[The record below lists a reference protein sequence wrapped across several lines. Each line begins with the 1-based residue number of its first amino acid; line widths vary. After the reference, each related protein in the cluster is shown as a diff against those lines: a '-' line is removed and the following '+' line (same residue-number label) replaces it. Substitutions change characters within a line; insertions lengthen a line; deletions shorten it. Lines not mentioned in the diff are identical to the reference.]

1 VRTISKPILAVAV
14 ILLAVFAAAILC
26 LNLYL
31 RAPGT
36 QNQLTEA
43 LTLAA
48 GVPVTIESSY
58 VLPLPPPGGIRLS
71 GIKAQQQGR
80 PALFTADS
88 ITLRP
93 NYAELLHGRL
103 FIDGAVLNH
112 PVVRLALSELPG
124 ARRPEGVSASS
135 FGSTAPG
142 GLPQKVTGST
152 PSAASAA
159 SAASPPSAPTQAS
172 SADRATAPLK
182 PATASTPTTS
192 RGIPLRH
199 LVIKNGELTL
209 LDEQGVPLI
218 SASGIHLKGAHVA
231 AGGWIG
237 TLLYTQTVLSDRV
250 ILKDLRTPIRLSE
263 NLQTLSLETF
273 TALLG
278 EGKLSGNASFDL
290 SMGAPRY
297 SVTMNLAG
305 ASLKHLLSDA
315 SFGVSSAEGIIS
327 GDLQLTG
334 TAGEG
339 SSIQGKGGLT
349 AKDATIQPV
358 DFLKQIGQLLNV
370 EELKLLR
377 LSDSKCL
384 FHLVAGRVIIDDLFL
399 RSENLILSA
408 KGPLKPSGELDLDS
422 RLLFNDKLTGR
433 LRGLLG
439 SQLTPA
445 PETGYSQVAF
455 HVSGSPMNPKTDLLE
470 RLTGIKIGGD
480 LGGILQG
487 LFGRPASAPQPS
499 SPPTPTR

>member
-1 VRTISKPILAVAV
+1 MRTISKPILAVAV

-26 LNLYL
+26 VNLYL

-36 QNQLTEA
+36 QRQLTEA
-43 LTLAA
+43 LTLAT

-58 VLPLPPPGGIRLS
+58 ILPLPPLNGIRLS
-71 GIKAQQQGR
+71 GIKAQRQGR

-93 NYAELLHGRL
+93 DFAELLHGRL
-103 FIDGAVLNH
+103 LIAGAVLNH
-112 PVVRLALSELPG
+112 PVVRLSLGELSG
-124 ARRPEGVSASS
+124 AERLEGSRASS
-135 FGSTAPG
+135 FGSAANSSMPNQTPRD
-142 GLPQKVTGST
+142 TGST
-152 PSAASAA
+152 GPGVTAGSPSVPAMA
-159 SAASPPSAPTQAS
+159 AASPQTTPDIKSAAAS
-172 SADRATAPLK
+172 DL
-182 PATASTPTTS
+182 
-192 RGIPLRH
+192 PLRNV
-199 LVIKNGELTL
+199 LIKNGEFTL
-209 LDEQGVPLI
+209 LDERGVPLI
-218 SASGIHLKGAHVA
+218 SASAIHLQAERGVA
-231 AGGWIG
+231 QGWLG
-237 TLLYTQTVLSDRV
+237 TMRSAQAVLSDRL
-250 ILKDLRTPIRLSE
+250 IIKDLQTPFRLSE
-263 NLQTLSLETF
+263 NLKNLSLESF
-273 TALLG
+273 TARLG
-278 EGKLSGNASFDL
+278 EGKLTGNASFDL

-297 SVTMNLAG
+297 TLAMNLAG
-305 ASLKHLLSDA
+305 ASLKHLLTDA
-315 SFGVSSAEGIIS
+315 SFGVSSAEGMIS

-334 TAGEG
+334 TAGDG

-377 LSDSKCL
+377 LSESKCL
-384 FHLVAGRVIIDDLFL
+384 FHLIAGRVVLDDLFL

-408 KGPLKPSGELDLDS
+408 KGPLKPTGELDLES

-445 PETGYSQVAF
+445 PEPGYSQVAF

-487 LFGRPASAPQPS
+487 LFGRPAPAPKPS
-499 SPPTPTR
+499 SPTTPAH

>member
-1 VRTISKPILAVAV
+1 MRTISKPILAVAV

-58 VLPLPPPGGIRLS
+58 VLPLPPLGGVRLS
-71 GIKAQQQGR
+71 GINAQQQGR

-88 ITLRP
+88 ITLLP
-93 NYAELLHGRL
+93 DFAELLHGRL
-103 FIDGAVLNH
+103 IIAGAVLNH
-112 PVVRLALSELPG
+112 PVVRLSLSELPG
-124 ARRPEGVSASS
+124 TQRPEDMNASS
-135 FGSTAPG
+135 FGSASPG
-142 GLPQKVTGST
+142 GLPQKVTGTT
-152 PSAASAA
+152 PSAASA
-159 SAASPPSAPTQAS
+159 PTQTS
-172 SADRATAPLK
+172 SADPATAPLK

-192 RGIPLRH
+192 GDIPLRS

-209 LDEQGVPLI
+209 LDERGVPLI
-218 SASGIHLKGAHVA
+218 SASGIHLKGAYVA
-231 AGGWIG
+231 AGGWGG
-237 TLLYTQTVLSDRV
+237 TLHSTQAVLSDRV
-250 ILKDLRTPIRLSE
+250 IIKDLQAPVRLSE
-263 NLQTLSLETF
+263 NLKNLSLDSF

-278 EGKLSGNASFDL
+278 EGKLTGNATSDL

-297 SVTMNLAG
+297 TLAMNLAG
-305 ASLKHLLSDA
+305 ASLKHLLTDA

-339 SSIQGKGGLT
+339 SSIHGKGGLS
-349 AKDATIQPV
+349 AKDTTIQPV

-377 LSDSKCL
+377 LSESKCL
-384 FHLVAGRVIIDDLFL
+384 FHLVAGRVVVDDLFL

-439 SQLTPA
+439 SQLTQA
-445 PETGYSQVAF
+445 PEPGYSQVSF

-470 RLTGIKIGGD
+470 RLIGIKIGGN

-487 LFGRPASAPQPS
+487 LFGRPAPAPKPPA
-499 SPPTPTR
+499 PPTPAP

>member
-1 VRTISKPILAVAV
+1 MRTISKPILAVAV

-36 QNQLTEA
+36 QRQLTEA

-58 VLPLPPPGGIRLS
+58 VLPLPPLGGVRLS
-71 GIKAQQQGR
+71 GIKAQRQGR

-93 NYAELLHGRL
+93 DFAELLHGRL
-103 FIDGAVLNH
+103 LIAGAVLNH
-112 PVVRLALSELPG
+112 PVVRLSLGELSG
-124 ARRPEGVSASS
+124 AERLEGSRASS
-135 FGSTAPG
+135 FGSAANG
-142 GLPQKVTGST
+142 GMPNQIPTGTTGPASAT
-152 PSAASAA
+152 PSAPALAP
-159 SAASPPSAPTQAS
+159 ASPQT
-172 SADRATAPLK
+172 
-182 PATASTPTTS
+182 TPDIIPVAA
-192 RGIPLRH
+192 RDIPLRNV
-199 LVIKNGELTL
+199 LIKNGEFTL
-209 LDEQGVPLI
+209 LDERGVPLI
-218 SASGIHLKGAHVA
+218 SASDIHLQAERGVA
-231 AGGWIG
+231 QGWVG
-237 TLLYTQTVLSDRV
+237 NLRSAQAVLSDRV
-250 ILKDLRTPIRLSE
+250 IIKDLQAPVRLSE
-263 NLQTLSLETF
+263 NLKNLSLESF
-273 TALLG
+273 MGRLG
-278 EGKLSGNASFDL
+278 EGKLTGNASFDL

-297 SVTMNLAG
+297 TLAMNLTG
-305 ASLKHLLSDA
+305 ASLKHLLTDA
-315 SFGVSSAEGIIS
+315 SYGASSAEGNIS

-377 LSDSKCL
+377 LSESKCL
-384 FHLVAGRVIIDDLFL
+384 FHLVAGRLVVDDLFL

-445 PETGYSQVAF
+445 PEPGYSQVAF

-487 LFGRPASAPQPS
+487 LFGRPVRAPQPS
-499 SPPTPTR
+499 SPPTPAR

>member
-1 VRTISKPILAVAV
+1 MRTISKPILAAAV

-43 LTLAA
+43 LTLATGA
-48 GVPVTIESSY
+48 PVTIESSY
-58 VLPLPPPGGIRLS
+58 VLPLPPLGAVRLS
-71 GIKAQQQGR
+71 GIKAQRQGR

-93 NYAELLHGRL
+93 DFAELLHGRFL
-103 FIDGAVLNH
+103 IAGAVLDH
-112 PVVRLALSELPG
+112 PVVRLSLGELSG
-124 ARRPEGVSASS
+124 AERLEVSRASS
-135 FGSTAPG
+135 FGSAPNG
-142 GLPQKVTGST
+142 SMPNQQPRDTGSASAT
-152 PSAASAA
+152 PSAPALAP
-159 SAASPPSAPTQAS
+159 ASPQTPPSIKPVAS
-172 SADRATAPLK
+172 SD
-182 PATASTPTTS
+182 
-192 RGIPLRH
+192 IPLRNV
-199 LVIKNGELTL
+199 LIKNGEFTL
-209 LDEQGVPLI
+209 LDERGIPLI
-218 SASGIHLKGAHVA
+218 SASDIHLKGEHGVA
-231 AGGWIG
+231 QGWVG
-237 TLLYTQTVLSDRV
+237 TLRSTQAVLSDRV
-250 ILKDLRTPIRLSE
+250 IIKELQAPVQISEDLK
-263 NLQTLSLETF
+263 NLSLESF
-273 TALLG
+273 TAHLG
-278 EGKLSGNASFDL
+278 EGKLTGNATSDL
-290 SMGAPRY
+290 SMRAPRY

-305 ASLKHLLSDA
+305 ASLKHLLTDA

-334 TAGEG
+334 TAGDG
-339 SSIQGKGGLT
+339 SSIQGKGGLS

-377 LSDSKCL
+377 LSESKCL
-384 FHLVAGRVIIDDLFL
+384 FHLVAGQVVVDDLFL

-408 KGPLKPSGELDLDS
+408 KGPLKPTGELDLDS

-445 PETGYSQVAF
+445 PEPGYSQVAF

-470 RLTGIKIGGD
+470 RLTGFKIGGD
-480 LGGILQG
+480 LGGILKG
-487 LFGRPASAPQPS
+487 LFGRPAPAPKPS
-499 SPPTPTR
+499 SPPTPAR

>member
-1 VRTISKPILAVAV
+1 MRTISKPILTVAV
-14 ILLAVFAAAILC
+14 ILLAVFASAILC

-36 QNQLTEA
+36 KRQLTEA

-48 GVPVTIESSY
+48 GVPVTIQSSY
-58 VLPLPPPGGIRLS
+58 VVPLPPLGGVRLS
-71 GIKAQQQGR
+71 GINAQRQGR

-93 NYAELLHGRL
+93 DFAELLHGRL
-103 FIDGAVLNH
+103 VIAGAVLNH
-112 PVVRLALSELPG
+112 PVVRLSLGELSG
-124 ARRPEGVSASS
+124 AERLEGSRASN
-135 FGSTAPG
+135 FG
-142 GLPQKVTGST
+142 
-152 PSAASAA
+152 SAASADMPNA
-159 SAASPPSAPTQAS
+159 IPGGSSSTGPSVTAGSPSVPALAAASPQPTPTV
-172 SADRATAPLK
+172 RPM
-182 PATASTPTTS
+182 TASD
-192 RGIPLRH
+192 IPLRNV
-199 LVIKNGELTL
+199 LIKNGEFTL
-209 LDEQGVPLI
+209 LDERGVPLI
-218 SASGIHLKGAHVA
+218 SASDIHLKGEYDASK
-231 AGGWIG
+231 GWGG
-237 TLLYTQTVLSDRV
+237 TLRSTEAVLSDRV
-250 ILKDLRTPIRLSE
+250 IIKDLQAPVRLSE
-263 NLQTLSLETF
+263 NFKNLSLDSF

-278 EGKLSGNASFDL
+278 EGKLTGNATSDL

-297 SVTMNLAG
+297 TLAMNLAG
-305 ASLKHLLSDA
+305 ASLKHLLTDA

-339 SSIQGKGGLT
+339 SSIQGKGGLS
-349 AKDATIQPV
+349 AKDTTIQPV

-377 LSDSKCL
+377 LSESKCL
-384 FHLVAGRVIIDDLFL
+384 FHLVAGRVVVDDLFL

-439 SQLTPA
+439 SQLTQA
-445 PETGYSQVAF
+445 PEPGYLQVSF

-470 RLTGIKIGGD
+470 RLTGIKIGGN

-487 LFGRPASAPQPS
+487 LFGRPAPAPQPP
-499 SPPTPTR
+499 SPPTPAP